1 MYRHDEENPN
11 PKDMGSLIDLAWNDL
26 RGRNSNTMA
35 NAFETAF
42 PG

>member
-1 MYRHDEENPN
+1 MYRHDEEN
-11 PKDMGSLIDLAWNDL
+11 PKDMGSLIDLAWNGP